1 VFGKWDY
8 LKKIIDGDVYRIK
21 LLAKGIFLDN
31 VQTSKISKIPVYEIL
46 TYLST
51 KYIDNFEHIEE
62 NDLAEQISYWYYTQ
76 LLIVKRQD
84 KPKTSVDFEK
94 WYKIIIQDEDLKK
107 WFQNFLDEVTDF
119 YDERFKVVKRLK
131 KL

>member
-1 VFGKWDY
+1 
-8 LKKIIDGDVYRIK
+8 
-21 LLAKGIFLDN
+21 
-31 VQTSKISKIPVYEIL
+31 
-46 TYLST
+46 
-51 KYIDNFEHIEE
+51 
-62 NDLAEQISYWYYTQ
+62 
-76 LLIVKRQD
+76 
-84 KPKTSVDFEK
+84 VDFEK